1 MSQREW
7 HAPGGPAVAAPGPA
21 DVVSAECAPR
31 EDGTAPVTVEELLEA
46 ARRRGWLFAAPF
58 PSPSPG
64 DAGHASAVLNQLL
77 SADPPIAEPLPF
89 AEPLQP
95 FDRELDT
102 FQIDAVARAIACP
115 DLFLI
120 QGLPGTGKK
129 RVVAEIICQVAARGQ
144 RVLLVGHPNAIE
156 AVLERLE
163 GAPAVIPIRCL
174 GTDESADRLS
184 ARSARL
190 TLEHREDALISE
202 LRARAAEALRNG
214 EERARLVRGLG
225 PVWEELRELATRH
238 VEAAAELNERR
249 ARLSRVEEAVEHDAA
264 AGMPEGT
271 LFAADIQR
279 LARTHAERLAGLEAQ
294 AVELQKQQ
302 SQYERARQEA
312 RSRLDSLRSQDDARR
327 QGRWWTPLFWK
338 ARFSK
343 ALPDR
348 VADLEKTQA
357 AAEASLAELS
367 VPQERLRAERE
378 RAEADFRSQHR
389 RLLAEEATHRFGQ
402 LRAVEADLCRRQAEI
417 EARAAPFREQLA
429 LAGLKLSELTPQA
442 VDAARQHAEEALTH
456 SEEDRVFAR
465 QWAAFVE
472 TDAASIKRQF
482 RETVNLVAGPFD
494 ALDRAPFLSGD
505 GANRPCYDLL
515 IVMDAQ
521 ALTEDDFRRA
531 AARAKRW
538 LLVGE
543 PSRAPRSPTREE
555 EPASRATRR
564 PRARSIPPPPDF
576 FARLAQRLGHEP
588 WATEGERLCCRLHP
602 VRPEQRQYLEGESLA
617 DNPDME
623 LRILTLPGG
632 EPLLAEIV
640 FPPNLTPIQAREYLV
655 GELNEVRAVPKCRTA
670 RWSEESGRIV
680 VRFEPGE
687 PTGRVTLGEG
697 ITEWIA
703 GRRTIGFAFDRT
715 AWDRIRAEE
724 WLRESL
730 KHEPGRT
737 AALDVSHRHA
747 PGVAGWLNGIL
758 DVPYAVRAGPSEAVV
773 AFLAVPARPGV
784 RAQDNG
790 AAGDGR
796 PRPTGAGYETDLAD
810 PKQRERFSPELLRV
824 LPARGFVNLPEA
836 DKVVQKLEEL
846 TAHQS
851 PDTVGVTAMYS
862 AQAALIRRLALR
874 TPRLAGVRIL
884 EAGEWRHRE
893 CDTLLVSLTRSH
905 VSRAVTYGDEP
916 GVPQLVLP
924 RARRRVILVGDPG
937 TLARRARWEGACD
950 DFDEVAAERERDFVL
965 WLLNHLQGR
974 GPRAAAFQVLEGD
987 RR

>member
-21 DVVSAECAPR
+21 DAASAECAPR
-31 EDGTAPVTVEELLEA
+31 EDGTAPLAVGELLEA
-46 ARRRGWLFAAPF
+46 ARRRGLLFAAPLT
-58 PSPSPG
+58 PPCPA
-64 DAGHASAVLNQLL
+64 DVERARAVLNQLL
-77 SADPPIAEPLPF
+77 SADPPPAEPLPF

-95 FDRELDT
+95 FDRELDA
-102 FQIDAVARAIACP
+102 FQLDAVARAVGCP

-120 QGLPGTGKK
+120 QGLAGTGKK
-129 RVVAEIICQVAARGQ
+129 RIVAEIICQLAARGQ
-144 RVLLVGHPNAIE
+144 RVLLVAHPNAIE
-156 AVLERLE
+156 AVLERLD
-163 GAPAVIPIRCL
+163 AVPAVIPLRCL
-174 GTDESADRLS
+174 GADESADRLP
-184 ARSARL
+184 ACSARL
-190 TLEHREDALISE
+190 TLEHREGALISE
-202 LRARAAEALRNG
+202 LRTRAAEALHNG
-214 EERARLVRGLG
+214 EERARLVRELG
-225 PVWEELRELATRH
+225 PVWEELRGLATRH
-238 VEAAAELNERR
+238 VQAAAELNELR
-249 ARLSRVEEAVEHDAA
+249 ARLNRVEEAVERDAA
-264 AGMPEGT
+264 AGVPEGT
-271 LFAADIQR
+271 TFAADVQR
-279 LARTHAERLAGLEAQ
+279 LARTHTERLAGLEAQ

-302 SQYERARQEA
+302 SQYERARQDA

-327 QGRWWTPLFWK
+327 QGRWWTPLFWR
-338 ARFSK
+338 ARFTK

-348 VADLEKTQA
+348 VADLEKAQA

-378 RAEADFRSQHR
+378 RAEADFRSQHG
-389 RLLAEEATHRFGQ
+389 RLLAQEATHRLGM
-402 LRAVEADLCRRQAEI
+402 LRAAEADLCRKQAEI
-417 EARAAPFREQLA
+417 EGRAAPFREQLA
-429 LAGLKLSELTPQA
+429 QAGLKLSHLTPQA
-442 VDAARQHAEEALTH
+442 VDAAQQQAAEALAR
-456 SEEDRVFAR
+456 SEEDRTFAR
-465 QWAAFVE
+465 QWAGFVE
-472 TDAASIKRQF
+472 TDAASIARQF
-482 RETVNLVAGPFD
+482 RETVNLAAGPLD
-494 ALDRAPFLSGD
+494 ALDRDPFLSGD
-505 GANRPCYDLL
+505 GATRPCYDVL
-515 IVMDAQ
+515 IVMDAH
-521 ALTEDDFRRA
+521 AMAEDDFRRA
-531 AARAKRW
+531 AARATRW
-538 LLVGE
+538 VLVGE
-543 PSRAPRSPTREE
+543 PSRPARLAKDEE
-555 EPASRATRR
+555 SASRANRR

-576 FARLAQRLGHEP
+576 FARLAGRLGHEP
-588 WATEGERLCCRLHP
+588 WATEGERLCCRLHA
-602 VRPEQRQYLEGESLA
+602 VRPEQREYLEGESLA

-632 EPLLAEIV
+632 EPVLAEIV
-640 FPPNLTPIQAREYLV
+640 FPPSLTPIQAREYVV
-655 GELNEVRAVPKCRTA
+655 GELNEVRALPKCRTA
-670 RWSEESGRIV
+670 RWSEENERIV
-680 VRFEPGE
+680 VRFEPCE
-687 PTGRVTLGEG
+687 PSGRVTLGEG
-697 ITEWIA
+697 LTEWIA
-703 GRRTIGFAFDRT
+703 GTRTIGFAFDRP
-715 AWDRIRAEE
+715 AWDRARAME

-730 KHEPGRT
+730 KHDPGRT

-758 DVPYAVRAGPSEAVV
+758 DVPYAVRAGPSEAGV

-790 AAGDGR
+790 AGGDGR
-796 PRPTGAGYETDLAD
+796 PRPAGAGYETDLAD

-846 TAHQS
+846 TARQS
-851 PDTVGVTAMYS
+851 PETIGVTAMYP

-884 EAGEWRHRE
+884 EAAEWRHRE

-916 GVPQLVLP
+916 GLPQLVLP
-924 RARRRVILVGDPG
+924 RARRRVILFGDPG